1 MLQILVRPDMIAGH
15 SNGLVMLLAGS
26 AVLVGIHGYWHAK
39 HYWEGL
45 PPILDAFVSM
55 AGFVAVI
62 GGFVWAGRL
71 GLEYGHPHAAR
82 VLAVAAALIIFR
94 AIRTWIGK
102 EQVRYR
108 KAAILRPESKNEL

>member
-1 MLQILVRPDMIAGH
+1 MITGH
-15 SNGLVMLLAGS
+15 SNELVFLLAGC
-26 AVLVGIHGYWHAK
+26 ALLVGLHGYWHAR

-55 AGFVAVI
+55 AGFVIIIAA
-62 GGFVWAGRL
+62 FVWAGRI
-71 GLEYGHPHAAR
+71 GAEYGHPHAAR
-82 VLAVAAALIIFR
+82 VLAIAVTLIVFR

-108 KAAILRPESKNEL
+108 SIRAQKQEQPDEL

>member
-1 MLQILVRPDMIAGH
+1 MIQGH
-15 SNGLVMLLAGS
+15 SNELVLLLAGCTL
-26 AVLVGIHGYWHAK
+26 LVGFHAYWHAR

-55 AGFVAVI
+55 AGFGAI
-62 GGFVWAGRL
+62 ITAFVWAGRV
-71 GLEYGHPHAAR
+71 GGEYGHPHAAR
-82 VLAVAAALIIFR
+82 VLAVTLVVIVYR

-108 KAAILRPESKNEL
+108 KVRVKQATDSGD

>member
-1 MLQILVRPDMIAGH
+1 MITGH
-15 SNGLVMLLAGS
+15 SDELVLLLAGC
-26 AVLVGIHGYWHAK
+26 AVLVGVHGYWHAR

-62 GGFVWAGRL
+62 GAFVWAGRI
-71 GLEYGHPHAAR
+71 GLTYGHPHAAR
-82 VLAVAAALIIFR
+82 VLAVAITLIIFR

-108 KAAILRPESKNEL
+108 SVHRKKTETANEL

>member
-1 MLQILVRPDMIAGH
+1 MIAGH
-15 SNGLVMLLAGS
+15 SIELVLL
-26 AVLVGIHGYWHAK
+26 LVGCALLVGVHGYCHAK

-55 AGFVAVI
+55 AGFGAI
-62 GGFVWAGRL
+62 IAAFVWAGRV
-71 GLEYGHPHAAR
+71 GSEHGHPHAAR
-82 VLAVAAALIIFR
+82 VLAIAITLIIFR

-108 KAAILRPESKNEL
+108 SVRARQPESIDEL

>member
-1 MLQILVRPDMIAGH
+1 MIVGH
-15 SNGLVMLLAGS
+15 SNELVLL
-26 AVLVGIHGYWHAK
+26 LVGCALLVGLHGYWHAK

-62 GGFVWAGRL
+62 GAFVGAGRI
-71 GLEYGHPHAAR
+71 GGEFGHPHAAR
-82 VLAVAAALIIFR
+82 VLALAVTLIIFR

-108 KAAILRPESKNEL
+108 SVRARQPESVNEL

>member
-1 MLQILVRPDMIAGH
+1 MIAGH
-15 SNGLVMLLAGS
+15 SNELVLLLAG
-26 AVLVGIHGYWHAK
+26 AALLVGVHGYWHAK

-55 AGFVAVI
+55 AGFAAVI
-62 GGFVWAGRL
+62 GAFVWAGRI
-71 GLEYGHPHAAR
+71 GGEYGHPHAAR
-82 VLAVAAALIIFR
+82 VLAVAVTLIIFR

-108 KAAILRPESKNEL
+108 SVRSREAKAADEL

>member
-1 MLQILVRPDMIAGH
+1 MH
-15 SNGLVMLLAGS
+15 SNELYLLLAGC
-26 AVLVGIHGYWHAK
+26 AILVGLHGYWHAR

-55 AGFVAVI
+55 IGFLGIIGAFVFAGRI
-62 GGFVWAGRL
+62 GG
-71 GLEYGHPHAAR
+71 EYGHPHAAR
-82 VLAVAAALIIFR
+82 VLAVAVSLIFYR

-108 KAAILRPESKNEL
+108 KLRVKTNDDIAN